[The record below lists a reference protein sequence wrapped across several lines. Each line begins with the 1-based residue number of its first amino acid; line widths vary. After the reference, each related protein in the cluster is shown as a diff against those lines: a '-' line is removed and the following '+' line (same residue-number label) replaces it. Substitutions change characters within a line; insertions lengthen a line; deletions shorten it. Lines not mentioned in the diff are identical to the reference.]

1 MSNAIFRPAARLR
14 QLAAAIMAS
23 ALLLPL
29 TGCSTAV
36 GTDLEPRVAVLQ
48 TMRDQGWLFNK
59 HVIDTVYGKDQNQVI
74 VSGPL
79 AHRTPDNRHVP
90 NGYLVT
96 QFGEAVLEKQ
106 ADGHWQ
112 IVAATKV
119 VRDQLTT
126 RERWLNGELENPHAN

>member
-1 MSNAIFRPAARLR
+1 MTIFRPARRLR
-14 QLAAAIMAS
+14 QLAVATLAS

-36 GTDLEPRVAVLQ
+36 GTDLEPRVEVLQ
-48 TMRDQGWLFNK
+48 LMRDQGWLFNK

-90 NGYLVT
+90 NGHLVT
-96 QFGEAVLEKQ
+96 QYSEAVVERHDQ
-106 ADGHWQ
+106 QWQ
-112 IVAATKV
+112 VVAATKV

-126 RERWLNGELENPHAN
+126 RERWLNGELETTHAK

>member
-1 MSNAIFRPAARLR
+1 MSIVIFQPARRLR
-14 QLAAAIMAS
+14 QLALAAIAS

-29 TGCSTAV
+29 SGCSTAV
-36 GTDLEPRVAVLQ
+36 GTDLEPRVEVLQ
-48 TMRDQGWLFNK
+48 LMRDQGWLFNK

-79 AHRTPDNRHVP
+79 AHRTPDHRHVT

-96 QFGEAVLEKQ
+96 QYSEAVVEKQ
-106 ADGHWQ
+106 DEQWQ
-112 IVAATKV
+112 VVAATKM

-126 RERWLNGELENPHAN
+126 RERWLNGELEYTHAK